1 MSIGAINLVH
11 YKFILINMN
20 ILYKSKMYTGNRV
33 IGMVVSVNEWL
44 LFNAK
49 LILVQLYH
57 SENMLSF
64 VGMIIIAALYLTMK
78 LS

>member
-20 ILYKSKMYTGNRV
+20 ILYKLKMYTGNRV

>member
-1 MSIGAINLVH
+1 
-11 YKFILINMN
+11 MN
-20 ILYKSKMYTGNRV
+20 ILYKLKMYTGNRV